1 MITTKA
7 DRLIR
12 SLIEAGLSLAD
23 FTMLATKVMRIQR
36 DFKLDHDGRRQRDR
50 LREQDKLREQ
60 LQFDQQWKEE
70 EERRQKGLAKLR
82 ELGYVTGE
90 ETYQMAGQSTADRF
104 EPESPNTVERK
115 AMQDQRLL
123 PYSKELNEMKQKQ
136 RDCCLS
142 FNIDYDL
149 RLNQQSLER
158 ACRRAKRNLYEVINW
173 RLSDTLLR
181 HERENSFPFPSTE
194 VFSNAMSVVTWFMS
208 ESSTFSCDIL
218 MHHSE
223 WSRLLDNC
231 DINQKTCDTK
241 LKRII

>member
-36 DFKLDHDGRRQRDR
+36 DFKVDHEGRRQRDH

-60 LQFDQQWKEE
+60 VHFDEQWKEE
-70 EERRQKGLAKLR
+70 EERKQKGLAKLR
-82 ELGYVTGE
+82 ELGYVTGD
-90 ETYQMAGQSTADRF
+90 ETYQMLGQSTADRF
-104 EPESPNTVERK
+104 EQDPQNTTEKK
-115 AMQDQRLL
+115 AKRDQQLP
-123 PYSKELNEMKQKQ
+123 PYSKEMNEMKQKQ

-158 ACRRAKRNLYEVINW
+158 ACRRAKRNLYEVISW
-173 RLSDTLLR
+173 RM
-181 HERENSFPFPSTE
+181 
-194 VFSNAMSVVTWFMS
+194 A
-208 ESSTFSCDIL
+208 DI
-218 MHHSE
+218 MH
-223 WSRLLDNC
+223 RFLD
-231 DINQKTCDTK
+231 QTHFHFY
-241 LKRII
+241 